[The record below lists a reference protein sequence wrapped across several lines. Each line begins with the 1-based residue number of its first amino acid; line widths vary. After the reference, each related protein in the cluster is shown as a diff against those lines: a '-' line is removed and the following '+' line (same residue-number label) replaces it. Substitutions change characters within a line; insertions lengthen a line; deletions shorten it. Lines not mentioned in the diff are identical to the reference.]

1 MKGASPF
8 KISKHKT
15 AIARYLFPVRRTFV
29 APTLPEPIFLISPW
43 PNNLVNIKAKG
54 IDFDTLS
61 ISELELY
68 ILDLEAEIIKC
79 KNFIVSK
86 SKDKELAESVFKKK

>member
-1 MKGASPF
+1 MDTDELEPV
-8 KISKHKT
+8 IKT
-15 AIARYLFPVRRTFV
+15 
-29 APTLPEPIFLISPW
+29 
-43 PNNLVNIKAKG
+43 KG

-68 ILDLEAEIIKC
+68 ILELEAEIIKC

-86 SKDKELAESVFKKK
+86 GRDKELAESVFKKKIKEKKL

>member
-1 MKGASPF
+1 MDTDELEPV
-8 KISKHKT
+8 IKT
-15 AIARYLFPVRRTFV
+15 KR
-29 APTLPEPIFLISPW
+29 
-43 PNNLVNIKAKG
+43 

-68 ILDLEAEIIKC
+68 ILELESEIIKC

-86 SKDKELAESVFKKK
+86 VKDKELAESVFRKK

>member
-1 MKGASPF
+1 MDTDDLEPV
-8 KISKHKT
+8 IKT
-15 AIARYLFPVRRTFV
+15 
-29 APTLPEPIFLISPW
+29 
-43 PNNLVNIKAKG
+43 KG

-68 ILDLEAEIIKC
+68 ILDLEAEITKC

-86 SKDKELAESVFKKK
+86 SKDKELAESVFKKNKGENI

>member
-1 MKGASPF
+1 MDTDELEPV
-8 KISKHKT
+8 IKT
-15 AIARYLFPVRRTFV
+15 
-29 APTLPEPIFLISPW
+29 
-43 PNNLVNIKAKG
+43 KG

-68 ILDLEAEIIKC
+68 ILELEAEIIKC

-86 SKDKELAESVFKKK
+86 GIDKKLAESVFKKK

>member
-1 MKGASPF
+1 MDTDDLEPV
-8 KISKHKT
+8 IKT
-15 AIARYLFPVRRTFV
+15 
-29 APTLPEPIFLISPW
+29 
-43 PNNLVNIKAKG
+43 KG

-68 ILDLEAEIIKC
+68 ILELESEIIKC

-86 SKDKELAESVFKKK
+86 VKDKELAESIFRKK

>member
-1 MKGASPF
+1 MDTDELEPV
-8 KISKHKT
+8 IKT
-15 AIARYLFPVRRTFV
+15 
-29 APTLPEPIFLISPW
+29 
-43 PNNLVNIKAKG
+43 KG

-79 KNFIVSK
+79 KKFIVSK
-86 SKDKELAESVFKKK
+86 SKDKELAESVFKNVKGENL

>member
-1 MKGASPF
+1 MDTDDLEPV
-8 KISKHKT
+8 IKT
-15 AIARYLFPVRRTFV
+15 
-29 APTLPEPIFLISPW
+29 
-43 PNNLVNIKAKG
+43 KG

-79 KNFIVSK
+79 KNLIESK
-86 SKDKELAESVFKKK
+86 GRDKELAESVFKKK

>member
-1 MKGASPF
+1 MDTDELEPV
-8 KISKHKT
+8 IKT
-15 AIARYLFPVRRTFV
+15 
-29 APTLPEPIFLISPW
+29 
-43 PNNLVNIKAKG
+43 KG

-79 KNFIVSK
+79 KKFIVSNIYLINILGYK
-86 SKDKELAESVFKKK
+86 FVDC

>member
-1 MKGASPF
+1 MDTDDLEPV
-8 KISKHKT
+8 IKT
-15 AIARYLFPVRRTFV
+15 
-29 APTLPEPIFLISPW
+29 
-43 PNNLVNIKAKG
+43 KG

-68 ILDLEAEIIKC
+68 VLELESEIIKC

-86 SKDKELAESVFKKK
+86 VKDKELAESVFRKK

>member
-1 MKGASPF
+1 MDTDDLEPV
-8 KISKHKT
+8 IKT
-15 AIARYLFPVRRTFV
+15 
-29 APTLPEPIFLISPW
+29 
-43 PNNLVNIKAKG
+43 KG

-68 ILDLEAEIIKC
+68 ILDLETEIIKC

-86 SKDKELAESVFKKK
+86 GKDKELAESVFKKN

>member
-1 MKGASPF
+1 MDTDDLEPV
-8 KISKHKT
+8 IKT
-15 AIARYLFPVRRTFV
+15 
-29 APTLPEPIFLISPW
+29 
-43 PNNLVNIKAKG
+43 KG

-68 ILDLEAEIIKC
+68 ILELESEIIKC

-86 SKDKELAESVFKKK
+86 VKDKELAESVFRKK

>member
-1 MKGASPF
+1 MDTDDLEPV
-8 KISKHKT
+8 IKT
-15 AIARYLFPVRRTFV
+15 
-29 APTLPEPIFLISPW
+29 
-43 PNNLVNIKAKG
+43 KG

-79 KNFIVSK
+79 KNLSLIHI
-86 SKDKELAESVFKKK
+86 

>member
-1 MKGASPF
+1 MDTDDLEPV
-8 KISKHKT
+8 IKT
-15 AIARYLFPVRRTFV
+15 
-29 APTLPEPIFLISPW
+29 
-43 PNNLVNIKAKG
+43 KG

-68 ILDLEAEIIKC
+68 ILDLESEIIKC

-86 SKDKELAESVFKKK
+86 SKDKELAESVFKKNKGENI

>member
-1 MKGASPF
+1 MDTDDLEPV
-8 KISKHKT
+8 IKT
-15 AIARYLFPVRRTFV
+15 
-29 APTLPEPIFLISPW
+29 
-43 PNNLVNIKAKG
+43 KG

-68 ILDLEAEIIKC
+68 ILELEAEIKKC

-86 SKDKELAESVFKKK
+86 GRDKELAESVFKKK